1 MYNQMDE
8 HFKVDY
14 QNAKSKKEAIFQ
26 GEKYRI
32 TVLTERL
39 VRLEFNK
46 DGIFCDDLTE
56 QVLNRNFPVP
66 QFKVVEDTRYLEIT
80 TKYFMLKYQK
90 EKPFESLNIEIMLL
104 NTDKSWYPKNKEVR
118 NFKTSGLGIF
128 LTKPEKEFKDI
139 AKNIMG
145 IDIEIMNI

>member
-1 MYNQMDE
+1 MDE

-80 TKYFMLKYQK
+80 TKYFM
-90 EKPFESLNIEIMLL
+90 
-104 NTDKSWYPKNKEVR
+104 
-118 NFKTSGLGIF
+118 
-128 LTKPEKEFKDI
+128 
-139 AKNIMG
+139 
-145 IDIEIMNI
+145 

>member
-1 MYNQMDE
+1 MASFDT
-8 HFKVDY
+8 HFAPDL
-14 QNAKSKKEAIFQ
+14 SKTVASDQVTFQ
-26 GEKYRI
+26 GEHYRI

-80 TKYFMLKYQK
+80 TKYLEDTSTLSQGTGKNSDIYSDIRTHVYQV
-90 EKPFESLNIEIMLL
+90 LQQ
-104 NTDKSWYPKNKEVR
+104 
-118 NFKTSGLGIF
+118 
-128 LTKPEKEFKDI
+128 
-139 AKNIMG
+139 
-145 IDIEIMNI
+145 